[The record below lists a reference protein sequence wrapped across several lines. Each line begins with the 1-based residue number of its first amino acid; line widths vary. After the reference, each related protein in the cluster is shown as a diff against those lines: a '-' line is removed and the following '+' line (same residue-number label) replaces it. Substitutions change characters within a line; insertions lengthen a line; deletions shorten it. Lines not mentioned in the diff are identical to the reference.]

1 MDQDVLKNCYN
12 ILGVMQ
18 YNPERRHP
26 CTAVLKEILCKNRR
40 YLDIE
45 TFVREWSDNRINS
58 KSTEIEN
65 DPPEVFSS
73 GERFK
78 FLDQCFVLNTRVDRS
93 EVIEYLKQR
102 YFVYDSLFQREYSI
116 SITDFTLIAS
126 TILEM
131 LVDRARIMNY
141 PFQTYFFENKF
152 EYGDLGFVKIPPQRY
167 LNKWSQIITFTKKD
181 IQDRLPNE
189 RKINIDFFFDNYSF
203 TQTRTQFEPKLR
215 FQERP
220 ILKIDETRY
229 ALAFPFLLLQCLPQK
244 FEFLLQRIQ
253 NYSGLRGKT
262 FEDIA
267 LDLFKTIKCKRL
279 RKNFVY
285 SPSEGEID
293 GILEFENNFWLVE
306 CKSRPPSL
314 KSLQGDFNSIQND
327 INKTVKKSE
336 SQIGRALENIEK
348 LNIDM
353 NAVKNPGEI
362 IILEGT
368 YPQLNTTTFFC
379 IAQNKLNIPRLIITY
394 FDLKEILNQP
404 NSNLFEDFLIWRTQ
418 KNMPM
423 TCQDEMDYWIWF
435 SKYRNDPERQE
446 FLKRAITNQNRIFYR
461 GW

>member
-1 MDQDVLKNCYN
+1 
-12 ILGVMQ
+12 MQ

-26 CTAVLKEILCKNRR
+26 CTAVLKEILCNNRR
-40 YLDIE
+40 FLDIE

-65 DPPEVFSS
+65 DHPDFFSS

-78 FLDQCFVLNTRVDRS
+78 FLDECFVLNTRLDRS

-102 YFVYDSLFQREYSI
+102 YFVYDSLFEREYSI

-131 LVDRARIMNY
+131 LGDRARIMKY
-141 PFQTYFFENKF
+141 PFQTYTFENKF
-152 EYGDLGFVKIPPQRY
+152 EYGDLGFVKIPNQGY
-167 LNKWSQIITFTKKD
+167 LNKWSQVITFSKTD
-181 IQDRLPNE
+181 LQDQLPKE
-189 RKINIDFFFDNYSF
+189 RKIDIDFFFDNYSF
-203 TQTRTQFEPKLR
+203 TQTQTQFEPKLR

-220 ILKIDETRY
+220 ILRIDESRY
-229 ALAFPFLLLQCLPQK
+229 ALAFPFLLIQCLPQK
-244 FEFLLQRIQ
+244 LEFLLQRIQ
-253 NYSGLRGKT
+253 NYSVKRGKT
-262 FEDIA
+262 FENMA
-267 LDLFKTIKCKRL
+267 LDLFKPIKCKHFR
-279 RKNFVY
+279 RNFEY
-285 SPSEGEID
+285 SSPEGEID
-293 GILEFENNFWLVE
+293 GILEFEKNFWLVE

-314 KSLQGDFNSIQND
+314 KSLQGDFKSIQND

-336 SQIGRALENIEK
+336 SQIGRALCNIQK
-348 LNIDM
+348 LNIDK
-353 NAVKNPGEI
+353 NAIENPGEI
-362 IILEGT
+362 IILEGI

-404 NSNLFEDFLIWRTQ
+404 NADLFEEFLIWRTQ
-418 KNMPM
+418 KDMPM
-423 TCQDEMDYWIWF
+423 TCQDEMDYWIWY

-446 FLKRAITNQNRIFYR
+446 FLKQAITNRNRIIYR